1 MGCRPHYVGN
11 WLLFFI
17 CIVGSPLLGG
27 MRIALILGQN
37 FIRVERICFR
47 IEMSLEKIK
56 MTVFYLVY
64 ILNESTFFWGGEI
77 LWKNIHIPTTRLL
90 AELNRRL
97 S

>member
-1 MGCRPHYVGN
+1 
-11 WLLFFI
+11 
-17 CIVGSPLLGG
+17 

-64 ILNESTFFWGGEI
+64 ILNESTFFGGGESFGKI
-77 LWKNIHIPTTRLL
+77 YTFLKLGYLQN
-90 AELNRRL
+90 
-97 S
+97 